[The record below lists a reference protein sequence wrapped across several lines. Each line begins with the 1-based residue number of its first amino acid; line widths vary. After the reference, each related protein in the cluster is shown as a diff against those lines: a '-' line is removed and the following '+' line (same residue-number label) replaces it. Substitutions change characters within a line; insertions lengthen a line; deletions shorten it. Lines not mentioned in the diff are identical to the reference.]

1 MFSPSFVQ
9 NANTL
14 ATTSTLTQTRR
25 NLRTRIAFKLVSE
38 GSERSPFVFII
49 GGIAAA
55 FFLLTVMI
63 MIYLRRSSKAEM
75 KQNADILVSSV
86 SSSEITTNLETVVN
100 TVIGIS
106 KHAAFLV
113 LNSNVATIKKLASGG
128 GGEIFLARVMN
139 SFLNEKTGNIV
150 IQKIVFVKNVKSEEA
165 FYQEVGIMIMLSTF
179 PNFCRLIGYTV
190 HPASMILQYYP
201 GGSLYTWIKE
211 NIVGRNVLLKLSKEI
226 TSALKIMHSCYLA
239 HCDIKS
245 QNVLIE
251 VENNIP
257 TCYLTDFG
265 VSQVLS
271 DMIIA
276 SREFNVINL
285 KGLSVHYAA
294 PEAFEWFRSK
304 KSGVDFKKFDVY
316 SFACVLL
323 ELLSRQTPW
332 NEKHIA

>member
-1 MFSPSFVQ
+1 YLFNKQPYAPNPNPVICYNGSVFSGSEDFSVLMYSPSFVQ

-25 NLRTRIAFKLVSE
+25 NVRTRIAIKLGSE
-38 GSERSPFVFII
+38 GSERSPSVFII
-49 GGIAAA
+49 GVLAAV
-55 FFLLTVMI
+55 FVLLTVM
-63 MIYLRRSSKAEM
+63 MIVYLRRSSKAEM
-75 KQNADILVSSV
+75 KRNAEILGSSV
-86 SSSEITTNLETVVN
+86 GSSEITINLET
-100 TVIGIS
+100 I
-106 KHAAFLV
+106 
-113 LNSNVATIKKLASGG
+113 
-128 GGEIFLARVMN
+128 
-139 SFLNEKTGNIV
+139 
-150 IQKIVFVKNVKSEEA
+150 KIVFIKNVKSEEA

-190 HPASMILQYYP
+190 RPASMILQYYP
-201 GGSLYTWIKE
+201 GGSLQTWITE
-211 NIVGRNVLLKLSKEI
+211 NIVSRNVLLKLSKEI
-226 TSALKIMHSCYLA
+226 TPALKILHSFYLA

-285 KGLSVHYAA
+285 KGFSVHYAA
-294 PEAFEWFRSK
+294 QK
-304 KSGVDFKKFDVY
+304 HLSG
-316 SFACVLL
+316 SG
-323 ELLSRQTPW
+323 
-332 NEKHIA
+332 